1 MFKKLFSI
9 FSGGSEDL
17 KKEIEELSSKLVSLE
32 KDLEQSQNESSSY
45 KSALEIEQNKV
56 FSLEAK
62 INELSSNDFAS
73 IENSLKS
80 EISSLKKQLDET
92 KNQNTELTSNLAK
105 SNAKMAEMVSTSAN
119 SNVQVNQV
127 NQELE
132 NVKKE
137 LGFYK
142 EKYGEIKDDKTTREK
157 KKSLVVDDSV
167 ILRNLQK
174 GILESAGFQVIL
186 AKNGLEGKNNIEKHN
201 PDIIITDIEMPEM
214 DGITLT
220 KWIKDTPEYKK
231 TPVVMITSHSSDE
244 DKKRCMESGADAF
257 IIKDQF
263 NQKSF
268 LELIGKL
275 LPN

>member
-9 FSGGSEDL
+9 FSGNSENL
-17 KKEIEELSSKLVSLE
+17 KKEIEELSVKLLSLE

-56 FSLEAK
+56 FSLESK
-62 INELSSNDFAS
+62 ITELASNDFAS
-73 IENSLKS
+73 IETSLKS

-92 KNQNTELTSNLAK
+92 KNQNAELTSTLTK